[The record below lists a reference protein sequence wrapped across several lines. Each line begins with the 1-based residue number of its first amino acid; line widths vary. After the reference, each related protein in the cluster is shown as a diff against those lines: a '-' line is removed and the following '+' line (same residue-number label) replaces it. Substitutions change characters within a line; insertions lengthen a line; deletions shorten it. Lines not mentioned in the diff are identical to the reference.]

1 MMAADK
7 LRSVLAVHS
16 FVSGGKWERL
26 TASVGTATAGLE
38 RPGEQ
43 ELLEAA
49 LGALAAGREGGA
61 GPNHT
66 FQPLHV

>member
-1 MMAADK
+1 
-7 LRSVLAVHS
+7 
-16 FVSGGKWERL
+16 
-26 TASVGTATAGLE
+26 VGTATAGLE